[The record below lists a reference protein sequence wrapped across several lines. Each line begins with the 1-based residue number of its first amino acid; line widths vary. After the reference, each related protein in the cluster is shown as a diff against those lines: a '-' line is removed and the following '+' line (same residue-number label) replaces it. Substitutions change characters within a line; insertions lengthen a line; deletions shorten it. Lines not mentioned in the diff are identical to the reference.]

1 MLTRLY
7 SFVRSFLLTPRFF
20 VAGGGVVVLYVLSFF
35 LPPLLFGAHT
45 ALAVLGGLV
54 VLDGVLLYGSDG
66 AVAARRA
73 VPDRL
78 SNGDEN
84 PIRIHL
90 RNTYPF
96 AVRCGVADEQPV
108 QLQNRD
114 TEAHLTIPTGR
125 RRTLRYTVR
134 PTRRGEYTFG
144 AVNVF
149 VTSPIGLVERHDQH
163 EAEASVPVYP
173 SFLQMRAYEL
183 MAASN
188 RLEEMGVTPVRQ
200 LGHTMEFDHIREY
213 VVGDDRRSINW
224 KASARRGDLMV
235 NEYRDERAQ
244 PVYCVLNAGR
254 VMEMPFNG
262 MTLLDHSINASLAL
276 ARIAIMK
283 QDRAGLVAFSDQIG
297 PVLPAQRSEGHIRAF
312 QERLY
317 QLDTNFRESD
327 YARLA
332 TYVRTHFQRR
342 GLLVLFTNFMTRSSL
357 ERQLPYLRALKRQHT
372 VVVVFFEN
380 PTLSAQARARAET
393 VEDIYVKTM
402 AERFVRE
409 KEAMVR
415 ILRQNGCYAVRTPPQ
430 QLSTRTLNQYLDL
443 KARGVV

>member
-1 MLTRLY
+1 MIVSLH
-7 SFVRSFLLTPRFF
+7 SFFRSFLLTPRFF
-20 VAGGGVVVLYVLSFF
+20 VAGGAVVVLYVGSFF
-35 LPPLLFGAHT
+35 VPPLLSGAHA

-54 VLDGVLLYGSDG
+54 GLDGVLLYGREG
-66 AVAARRA
+66 NVAAQRV

-84 PIRIHL
+84 PIRVHL
-90 RNTYPF
+90 RNMYPF
-96 AVRCGVADEQPV
+96 VVQCGVADEQPV
-108 QLQNRD
+108 QLQARN
-114 TEAHLTIPTGR
+114 TETRLTIPSGQ

-149 VTSPIGLVERHDQH
+149 VTSPLSLVERYIRQD
-163 EAEASVPVYP
+163 AETAVPVYP

-188 RLEEMGVTPVRQ
+188 RLEEMGVKPVRQ

-213 VVGDDRRSINW
+213 VVGDDRRAVNW
-224 KASARRGDLMV
+224 KATARRGDLMV

-244 PVYCVLNAGR
+244 PVYCVINAGR
-254 VMEMPFNG
+254 VMEMPFDG
-262 MTLLDHSINASLAL
+262 LTLLDHSINASLAL
-276 ARIAIMK
+276 ARIALMK
-283 QDRAGLVAFSDQIG
+283 QDRAGLVAFSDEIG
-297 PVLPAQRSEGHIRAF
+297 PVLPAQQADGHIRTF
-312 QERLY
+312 QEQLY
-317 QLDTNFRESD
+317 QLDTNFREAD

-332 TYVRTHFQRR
+332 TYVRTRLQRR

-357 ERQLPYLRALKRQHT
+357 ARQLPYLRALKQQHT

-380 PTLSAQARARAET
+380 PKLSAQARARAQT

-409 KEAMVR
+409 KEEVVR
-415 ILRQNGCYAVRTPPQ
+415 TLRQNGCYAVHSPPQ
-430 QLSTRTLNQYLDL
+430 QLSTRTLNQYLEL

>member
-1 MLTRLY
+1 MIRLL
-7 SFVRSFLLTPRFF
+7 RSFLLTSRFF
-20 VAGGGVVVLYVLSFF
+20 VAGGAVVVLYVISFF
-35 LPPLLFGAHT
+35 FPPVLSGAHT

-54 VLDGVLLYGSDG
+54 GLDAVLLYGRDG
-66 AVAARRA
+66 HVTAQRT

-84 PIRIHL
+84 PIRIRL

-96 AVRCGVADEQPV
+96 AVQCGVVDEQPV
-108 QLQNRD
+108 QLQARD
-114 TEAHLTIPTGR
+114 TETRLTIPAGQH
-125 RRTLRYTVR
+125 RTLRYTIR
-134 PTRRGEYTFG
+134 PTRRGQYTFG
-144 AVNVF
+144 TTNVF
-149 VTSPIGLVERHDQH
+149 VTSPLGLVERHVQH
-163 EAEASVPVYP
+163 GEDASVPVYP

-213 VVGDDRRSINW
+213 VTGDDRRSINW
-224 KASARRGDLMV
+224 KATARRGDLMV

-244 PVYCVLNAGR
+244 PVHCVINAGR
-254 VMEMPFNG
+254 VMEMPFDG

-276 ARIAIMK
+276 ARIALMK
-283 QDRAGLVAFSDQIG
+283 QDRAGLVAFSDEIG
-297 PVLPAQRSEGHIRAF
+297 PVLPAQQSDGHIRAF
-312 QERLY
+312 QEQLY
-317 QLDTNFRESD
+317 QLDTDFQEAD

-332 TYVRTHFQRR
+332 TYVRTHLQRR

-357 ERQLPYLRALKRQHT
+357 ERQLPYLRALKQQHT

-380 PTLSAQARARAET
+380 PKLSAQARARAQT

-409 KEAMVR
+409 KEEVVR
-415 ILRQNGCYAVRTPPQ
+415 TLRRNGCYAVHTPPR
-430 QLSTRTLNQYLDL
+430 QLSTRTLNQYLEL

>member
-1 MLTRLY
+1 MIATLY
-7 SFVRSFLLTPRFF
+7 SFVRSVLLTSRFF

-35 LPPLLFGAHT
+35 LPPLRPGAHT
-45 ALAVLGGLV
+45 ALAVLSGLA
-54 VLDGVLLYGSDG
+54 VLDGVLLYGQKGDVS
-66 AVAARRA
+66 ARRA

-96 AVRCGVADEQPV
+96 AVQCGVADEQPV
-108 QLQNRD
+108 QLQNRN
-114 TEAHLTIPTGR
+114 TETRLTIPSGR

-134 PTRRGEYTFG
+134 PTRRGQYTFG

-149 VTSPIGLVERHDQH
+149 VTSPLGLVERHVRR
-163 EAEASVPVYP
+163 EADTSGPVSP

-224 KASARRGDLMV
+224 KATARRGDLMV

-254 VMEMPFNG
+254 VMEMPFDG

-297 PVLPAQRSEGHIRAF
+297 PVLPAQQSDGHIRAF
-312 QERLY
+312 QEQLY
-317 QLDTNFRESD
+317 QLDTNFREAD

-332 TYVRTHFQRR
+332 TYVRTHLQRR

-380 PTLSAQARARAET
+380 PKLSAQARAKAET

-409 KEAMVR
+409 KEAVVR
-415 ILRQNGCYAVRTPPQ
+415 TLRQNGCYAVHTPPQ
-430 QLSTRTLNQYLDL
+430 HLSTRTLNQYLEL
-443 KARGVV
+443 KARGIV

>member
-1 MLTRLY
+1 MAVLW
-7 SFVRSFLLTPRFF
+7 SFVRSVLLRPRFF
-20 VAGGGVVVLYVLSFF
+20 WAGGAVVVLYVISFF
-35 LPPLLFGAHT
+35 IPPLLSAAHT
-45 ALAVLGGLV
+45 ALAVLAGLV
-54 VLDGVLLYGSDG
+54 ALDGTLLYGRAGGVS
-66 AVAARRA
+66 ARRA

-90 RNTYPF
+90 RNDYPF
-96 AVRCGVADEQPV
+96 AVSCGIFDEQPP
-108 QLQNRD
+108 QLQARD
-114 TEAHLTIPTGR
+114 TETRLTIPAGQT
-125 RRTLRYTVR
+125 RTLRYTVR

-149 VTSPIGLVERHDQH
+149 ATGPLGLVERRFRH
-163 EAEASVPVYP
+163 EADTTVPVYP

-188 RLEEMGVTPVRQ
+188 RLEEIGVKPVRQ

-213 VVGDDRRSINW
+213 VAGDDRRAVNW
-224 KASARRGDLMV
+224 KATARRGDLMV

-254 VMEMPFNG
+254 VMEMPFDG
-262 MTLLDHSINASLAL
+262 LTLLDHSINASLAL
-276 ARIAIMK
+276 ARIALMK
-283 QDRAGLVAFSDQIG
+283 QDRAGLVAFSDQMG
-297 PVLPAQRSEGHIRAF
+297 PVLPAQRTEGHIRAF
-312 QERLY
+312 QEQLY
-317 QLDTNFRESD
+317 RLDTNFREAD

-332 TYVRTHFQRR
+332 TYVRSHLHRR

-357 ERQLPYLRALKRQHT
+357 ERQLPYLRALKRRHT

-380 PTLSAQARARAET
+380 PKLTDRARAQAET

-402 AERFVRE
+402 AERFVFE
-409 KEAMVR
+409 KEEVVR
-415 ILRQNGCYAVRTPPQ
+415 TLRQNGCYAVHTPPQ
-430 QLSTRTLNQYLDL
+430 QLSTRTLNQYLKL

>member
-1 MLTRLY
+1 MIATIR
-7 SFVRSFLLTPRFF
+7 SFFRSFLLTPRFF
-20 VAGGGVVVLYVLSFF
+20 VAGGSVVVLYVVAFFFPPVLS
-35 LPPLLFGAHT
+35 GAHT

-54 VLDGVLLYGSDG
+54 GLDGILLYGG
-66 AVAARRA
+66 EGQVAAQRV
-73 VPDRL
+73 VPERL
-78 SNGDEN
+78 SNGDDN

-90 RNTYPF
+90 RSTYPF
-96 AVRCGVADEQPV
+96 AVRCGVADEQPI
-108 QLQNRD
+108 QLQARD
-114 TEAHLTIPTGR
+114 TETRLTIPAGR
-125 RRTLRYTVR
+125 TRTVHYTVR
-134 PTRRGEYTFG
+134 PTRRGQYTFG
-144 AVNVF
+144 TVNVF
-149 VTSPIGLVERHDQH
+149 VTSPLGLVERYVQED
-163 EAEASVPVYP
+163 AETSVPVYP

-224 KASARRGDLMV
+224 KATARRGDLMV

-244 PVYCVLNAGR
+244 PVYCVINAGR
-254 VMEMPFNG
+254 VMEMPFDG

-276 ARIAIMK
+276 ARIALMK
-283 QDRAGLVAFSDQIG
+283 QDRAGLVAFSDRIG

-312 QERLY
+312 QEQLY
-317 QLDTNFRESD
+317 QLDTDFQESE

-332 TYVRTHFQRR
+332 TYVRTHLQRR

-372 VVVVFFEN
+372 VVIVFFEN
-380 PTLSAQARARAET
+380 PKLSAQARARAQT

-409 KEAMVR
+409 KKEVVR
-415 ILRQNGCYAVRTPPQ
+415 TLRRNGCYAVHTPPE
-430 QLSTRTLNQYLDL
+430 QLSTRTLNQYLEL

>member
-1 MLTRLY
+1 
-7 SFVRSFLLTPRFF
+7 
-20 VAGGGVVVLYVLSFF
+20 
-35 LPPLLFGAHT
+35 
-45 ALAVLGGLV
+45 
-54 VLDGVLLYGSDG
+54 
-66 AVAARRA
+66 VAARRA

-84 PIRIHL
+84 PIRLHL
-90 RNTYPF
+90 RNDYPF
-96 AVRCGVADEQPV
+96 AVPCGVVDEQPPP
-108 QLQNRD
+108 LQARD
-114 TEAHLTIPTGR
+114 TETRLTIPAGQT
-125 RRTLRYTVR
+125 RTFRYTVR

-149 VTSPIGLVERHDQH
+149 ATGPLGLAERHFRPD
-163 EAEASVPVYP
+163 ADTSVPVYP

-188 RLEEMGVTPVRQ
+188 RLEEMGVKPVRQ
-200 LGHTMEFDHIREY
+200 LGHTMEFDHVREY
-213 VVGDDRRSINW
+213 VVGDDRRAVNW
-224 KASARRGDLMV
+224 KATARRGDLMV

-254 VMEMPFNG
+254 VMEMPFDG
-262 MTLLDHSINASLAL
+262 LTLLDHSVNASLAL
-276 ARIAIMK
+276 ARIALMK
-283 QDRAGLVAFSDQIG
+283 QDRAGLVAFSDRIG
-297 PVLPAQRSEGHIRAF
+297 PVLPAQRTDGHVRAF
-312 QERLY
+312 QEQLY
-317 QLDTNFRESD
+317 RLDTNFQEAD

-332 TYVRTHFQRR
+332 TYVRSHLRRR

-380 PTLSAQARARAET
+380 PKLSAQARAPTQT

-402 AERFVRE
+402 AERFVFE
-409 KEAMVR
+409 KEEVVR
-415 ILRQNGCYAVRTPPQ
+415 TLRQNGCYAVHTPPQ
-430 QLSTRTLNQYLDL
+430 QLSTRTLNQYLEL

>member
-1 MLTRLY
+1 MTRLL
-7 SFVRSFLLTPRFF
+7 RSFLLTPRFF
-20 VAGGGVVVLYVLSFF
+20 VAGGVVVVLYIFSFF
-35 LPPLLFGAHT
+35 FPPILSGAHT

-54 VLDGVLLYGSDG
+54 GLDGVLLYGQEGNVS
-66 AVAARRA
+66 AQRV

-90 RNTYPF
+90 RNTHPF
-96 AVRCGVADEQPV
+96 AVQCGVVDEQPV
-108 QLQNRD
+108 QLQIRAP
-114 TEAHLTIPTGR
+114 EPHLTIPAGR
-125 RRTLRYTVR
+125 TRTVRYTVR
-134 PTRRGEYTFG
+134 PTQRGKYTFG
-144 AVNVF
+144 TVNLF
-149 VTSPIGLVERHDQH
+149 VTSPLGLVERYTRQD
-163 EAEASVPVYP
+163 AELSVPVYP

-213 VVGDDRRSINW
+213 VVGDDRRSLNW
-224 KASARRGDLMV
+224 KATARRGDLMV

-244 PVYCVLNAGR
+244 PVYCVINAGR

-276 ARIAIMK
+276 ARIALLK

-297 PVLPAQRSEGHIRAF
+297 PVLPAQRSDGHIRAF

-317 QLDTNFRESD
+317 QLDTNFQEAD

-332 TYVRTHFQRR
+332 TYVRTHLQRR
-342 GLLVLFTNFMTRSSL
+342 GLLVLFTNFMTLSSL

-380 PTLSAQARARAET
+380 PKLSTQARARAQT
-393 VEDIYVKTM
+393 IEDIYVKTM

-409 KEAMVR
+409 KEEVVR
-415 ILRQNGCYAVRTPPQ
+415 TLRQNGCYAVHTPPQ
-430 QLSTRTLNQYLDL
+430 QLSTRTLNQYLEL